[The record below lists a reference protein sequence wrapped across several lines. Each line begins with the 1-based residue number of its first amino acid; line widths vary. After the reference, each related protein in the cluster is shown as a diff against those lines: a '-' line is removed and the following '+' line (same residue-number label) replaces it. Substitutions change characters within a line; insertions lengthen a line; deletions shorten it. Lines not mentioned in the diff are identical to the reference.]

1 MRQGPP
7 TLEIEL
13 VKEYNS
19 CRKARAN
26 RYKREHVR
34 YQKSIEKEL
43 EVRTKN
49 LELVRDISGGGDFDQ
64 A

>member
-43 EVRTKN
+43 ELRTKN
-49 LELVRDISGGGDFDQ
+49 LELRT
-64 A
+64 